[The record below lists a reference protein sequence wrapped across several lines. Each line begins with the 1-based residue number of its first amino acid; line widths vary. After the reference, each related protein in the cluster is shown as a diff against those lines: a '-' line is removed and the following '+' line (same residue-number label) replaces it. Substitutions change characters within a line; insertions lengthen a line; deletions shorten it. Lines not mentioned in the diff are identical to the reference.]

1 MLNHPK
7 YMQLTEYLKNLTN
20 AAIAFS
26 GGVDSTFLTVAA
38 KQTLGDSVIALTIAT
53 PYIARWEI
61 HEAEELTKQF
71 SVRHRIIEVAFP
83 EAVRSNPGNRCYLC
97 KKEAFTRLKRAA
109 ALLGFTHLLDGTNK
123 DDLGDFRPGLQA
135 LKELDVKSPLAELG
149 MTKEEVRMFSRELGL
164 PTWNKPAYACL
175 LTRLPFDHT
184 VTEEEINRIEA
195 AEKFLMDL
203 GFHAVRVRS
212 HGDIA
217 RIEINKELRK
227 ELLEDALARK
237 VHDALRKIGFSY
249 VTLDIL
255 GYQMGSF
262 NRTIYDKNKDA

>member
-1 MLNHPK
+1 MIDDPAYRTLIA
-7 YMQLTEYLKNLTN
+7 YLKNIGN
-20 AAIAFS
+20 AAVAFS
-26 GGVDSTFLTVAA
+26 GGVDSTFLAVAA
-38 KQTLGDSVIALTIAT
+38 QQALGNCVIALTVAS
-53 PYIARWEI
+53 PYIAQWEI
-61 HEAEELTKQF
+61 QEANEIARDHGINH
-71 SVRHRIIEVAFP
+71 VIIKTSMPEVILN
-83 EAVRSNPGNRCYLC
+83 NPVNRCYLC
-97 KKEAFTRLKRAA
+97 KKAIFGLLWTETRNR
-109 ALLGFTHLLDGTNK
+109 GFTHLLDGTNK
-123 DDLGDFRPGLQA
+123 DDLGDFRPGLKA
-135 LKELDVKSPLAELG
+135 LKELEVKSPLAELG
-149 MTKEEVRMFSRELGL
+149 ITKEKVRMFSRELGL

-184 VTEEEINRIEA
+184 VTEEEIHRIEA

-217 RIEINKELRK
+217 RIEIKKEQRK
-227 ELLEDALARK
+227 ELLEDAIAPK

-262 NRTIYDKNKDA
+262 NRTIHDTDKDA